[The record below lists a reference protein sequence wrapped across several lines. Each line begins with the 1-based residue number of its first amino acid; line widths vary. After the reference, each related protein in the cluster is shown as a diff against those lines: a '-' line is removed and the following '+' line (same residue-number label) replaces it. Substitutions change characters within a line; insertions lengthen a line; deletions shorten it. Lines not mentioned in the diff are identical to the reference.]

1 VQTKPFQVQKF
12 INELESKFKTD
23 KARGLVIEKKEEW
36 IKEQPAKK
44 MPLSKNVLDHIPAGI
59 VKLVNKKYSDAEP
72 FDVRKDCF
80 SHQVEALKLI
90 FEGKNVAITTAAA
103 SGKSLCYQIA
113 ILSEMLKSKDSTA
126 LLIFPTNA
134 LSVDQVDSIVSFGHC
149 KQEDETFYKMDLASK
164 TVFAGE
170 YSGATK
176 GGREQ
181 GKIRKYARMIIT
193 NPDSI
198 HAKILP
204 YPRATQQVLAFKAPN
219 EKEEDYSFKRFFKN
233 LKYVVL
239 DEIHVYR
246 GVFGANVAYVMRR
259 LRLLCEK
266 LGNTKLQFICCSAT
280 INNPKE
286 HAEKLI
292 GLPFNT
298 IKDDGAPKFRKDFLL
313 WNPPRKSKGGN
324 ERREATTDA
333 LEIFERVIA
342 KWKQPI
348 QTISFLQSVKGTN
361 SFDGKL
367 RGMLERI
374 RSPYKGKTIA
384 FSRPLPTKNKR
395 EIQKSIKS
403 GNIVFISATNA
414 LELGIDIGDL
424 TCCILVG
431 YPGNISS
438 TLQRAGR
445 VGRTGEAP
453 VVLILNDEP
462 LEQYFANHPNV
473 FFKLLESP
481 GDVKIPLGNKYLLF
495 WHLKCALAENRAAKD
510 IEGFKGYSEKDYRHY
525 LGIDV
530 GALLREL
537 EKNGKLYKQ
546 NQVYWL
552 AKGKWEENPKTL
564 HLRSIRI
571 PISDK
576 EFQVIDK
583 NSGEEKARIDYYR
596 AGLFF
601 HEGAVWLQNGEYLLV
616 TKYSRSEARI
626 EVETLSENPGYE
638 THAIPRYN
646 IKVIKERLKSRFN
659 NISLH
664 HGDVTNNRS
673 INVFLK
679 TPMKGRKKPEVGIIT
694 SVEPIEYDTTATW
707 ILFNDKF
714 VEQIYDE
721 LRIKQGEDRGRLFEK
736 GLHGLAYLLTSALP
750 LLTECDKYDI
760 SFQTFV
766 PHRDLGKPSL
776 FLIDTF
782 HGGIGLSKEVF
793 ESFPRL
799 LDLCEDMIDMPEK
812 LVTFFISEEKVKEI
826 ETQKKTPKLE
836 SLGEPVVVDKKLVKA
851 IISHIRSEFA

>member
-1 VQTKPFQVQKF
+1 VSSETFKVQEFVD
-12 INELESKFKTD
+12 ELENKFKID
-23 KARGLVIEKKEEW
+23 KVRGLAIEKKEEW
-36 IKEQPAKK
+36 VKEQPAEK
-44 MPLSKNVLDHIPAGI
+44 MALPTSVLNHIPI
-59 VKLVNKKYSDAEP
+59 QIIKLINNKYSNDET
-72 FDVRKDCF
+72 FDMREDCF

-90 FEGKNVAITTAAA
+90 FEGKNVAITTPAA
-103 SGKSLCYQIA
+103 SGKSLCYQIP
-113 ILSEMLKSKDSTA
+113 ILTEMFKSKDSTS

-134 LSVDQVDSIVSFGHC
+134 LGVDQIDSIVSFGDH
-149 KQEDETFYKMDLASK
+149 KQEGETFYRIELDSK

-170 YSGATK
+170 YSGQTK
-176 GGREQ
+176 EGIEQ
-181 GKIRKYARMIIT
+181 ARIRKLARIVIT

-204 YPRATQQVLAFKAPN
+204 YPKATSKVLAFKPPN
-219 EKEEDYSFKRFFKN
+219 EKEINYSFERFFKN

-246 GVFGANVAYVMRR
+246 GVFGANVAYLMRR
-259 LRLLCEK
+259 LRLFCEK

-292 GLPFNT
+292 GVPFNV

-313 WNPPRKSKGGN
+313 WNPPRKSKGGE

-342 KWKQPI
+342 KRKQPI

-374 RSPYKGKTIA
+374 HSLYKDKTIA

-395 EIQKSIKS
+395 EIQKGIKS
-403 GNIVFISATNA
+403 GDIVFISATNA

-453 VVLILNDEP
+453 VILILNDEL

-473 FFKLLESP
+473 FFKLLENP
-481 GDVKIPLGNKYLLF
+481 GDVKIPLENRYLQA
-495 WHLKCALAENRAAKD
+495 WHVKCALWESRALKEIRMD
-510 IEGFKGYSEKDYRHY
+510 FKGYSEKDYKDY
-525 LGIDV
+525 FDA
-530 GALLREL
+530 GAEL
-537 EKNGKLYKQ
+537 FKQ
-546 NQVYWL
+546 LEQERKIFKDKNQVFWV
-552 AKGKWEENPKTL
+552 AKGFEGPNKL
-564 HLRSIRI
+564 HLKSIRV
-571 PISDK
+571 PISDR

-583 NSGEEKARIDYYR
+583 SGNIISVIDYYR

-601 HEGAVWLQNGEYLLV
+601 HDGAIWLQNGEYYLV
-616 TKYSRSEARI
+616 TRYSRPEARI
-626 EVETLSENPGYE
+626 DVERLPENPSYE

-646 IKVIKERLKSRFN
+646 VKIIKELLKPKFHHDV
-659 NISLH
+659 SLH
-664 HGDVTNNRS
+664 HGDVTNRRS

-679 TPMKGRKKPEVGIIT
+679 KPTKGKQKPEVGIIT

-707 ILFNDKF
+707 ILFNENF
-714 VEQIYDE
+714 VEEICDE
-721 LRIKQGEDRGRLFEK
+721 LGITQSEDCNKLFEK

-760 SFQTFV
+760 SFQTLV
-766 PHRDLGKPSL
+766 PHKDLQKPSL
-776 FLIDTF
+776 FLLDTF

-793 ESFPRL
+793 ERFPQL
-799 LDLCEDMIDMPEK
+799 LGLCEEMIDMPEK
-812 LVTFFISEEKVKEI
+812 LVTFFIPEEKVQEI
-826 ETQKKTPKLE
+826 EKKKKMPKLE

-851 IISHIRSEFA
+851 IISHIKRDLQ

>member
-1 VQTKPFQVQKF
+1 MPSKTFQVQEF
-12 INELESKFKTD
+12 VNELGDKFKAD
-23 KARGLVIEKKEEW
+23 KTRGLTIEKKEEW
-36 IKEQPAKK
+36 VEGRPADK
-44 MPLSKNVLDHIPAGI
+44 MALPKSVLSRIPEKI
-59 VKLVNKKYSDAEP
+59 IELVNNKYSNLEP

-90 FEGKNVAITTAAA
+90 FEGKNVVITTPAA
-103 SGKSLCYQIA
+103 SGKSLCYQIPVLA
-113 ILSEMLKSKDSTA
+113 EMFKSKDSTA

-134 LSVDQVDSIVSFGHC
+134 LSVDQIDSIISFGDY
-149 KQEDETFYKMDLASK
+149 KQEDETFYKIDLDGK
-164 TVFAGE
+164 IVFAGE
-170 YSGATK
+170 YSGATRE
-176 GGREQ
+176 GREQ
-181 GKIRKYARMIIT
+181 GKIRKQARILIT

-204 YPRATQQVLAFKAPN
+204 YPKATSKVLTFKAPG
-219 EKEEDYSFKRFFKN
+219 EKEENYSFERFFKN

-259 LRLLCEK
+259 LRLFCEK

-286 HAEKLI
+286 HAEKLV
-292 GLPFNT
+292 GVPFSVV
-298 IKDDGAPKFRKDFLL
+298 KKDGAPKFRKDFLL

-374 RSPYKGKTIA
+374 GSPYKSKTVA
-384 FSRPLPTKNKR
+384 FSRPLPTKNKK
-395 EIQKSIKS
+395 EIQKNIKS
-403 GNIVFISATNA
+403 GNTTFISATNA

-473 FFKLLESP
+473 FFKLLENP
-481 GDVKIPLGNKYLLF
+481 GDVKIPLDNKYLQA
-495 WHLKCALAENRAAKD
+495 WHFKCALWESRALKEIRAD
-510 IEGFKGYSEKDYRHY
+510 FEGYSEEDYKDCF
-525 LGIDV
+525 GV
-530 GALLREL
+530 GVELFKQL
-537 EKNGKLYKQ
+537 EKERKIFKK
-546 NQVYWL
+546 NQIFWL
-552 AKGKWEENPKTL
+552 ARGCKEGPSTL
-564 HLRSIRI
+564 HLKSIRV
-571 PISDK
+571 PISDR
-576 EFQVIDK
+576 EFQVVDK
-583 NSGEEKARIDYYR
+583 SGNTISVIDYYR

-601 HEGAVWLQNGEYLLV
+601 HEGAIWLQNGEYYLV
-616 TKYSRSEARI
+616 TRYSRPEARI
-626 EVETLSENPGYE
+626 EVEHLSENPGYE

-646 IKVIKERLKSRFN
+646 VKVNKERFKSKFHG
-659 NISLH
+659 ISLH
-664 HGDVTNNRS
+664 HGEVINKRA

-679 TPMKGRKKPEVGIIT
+679 EPTKGKKKTEVGIIT

-707 ILFNDKF
+707 ILFDDKF
-714 VEQIYDE
+714 VQKIFDG
-721 LRIKQGEDRGRLFEK
+721 LGIKQSEDRNKLFEK
-736 GLHGLAYLLTSALP
+736 GLHGLAFLLTSTLP

-776 FLIDTF
+776 FLLDTF
-782 HGGIGLSKEVF
+782 HGGIGLSKEAF
-793 ESFPRL
+793 EHFREL
-799 LDLCEDMIDMPEK
+799 LGLCEEMIDIPEK
-812 LVTFFISEEKVKEI
+812 LVTFFISEEKIKEI
-826 ETQKKTPKLE
+826 ESKKIPKLG

-851 IISHIRSEFA
+851 IISHIKEEFK

>member
-1 VQTKPFQVQKF
+1 MHNDTFEVQEFVS
-12 INELESKFKTD
+12 ELENKFKAD
-23 KARGLVIEKKEEW
+23 KARGLSIEKKEDW
-36 IKEQPAKK
+36 VKEQPAKK
-44 MPLSKNVLDHIPAGI
+44 VALPNSVLSHIPAKI
-59 VKLVNKKYSDAEP
+59 VKLINNKYSNAEL

-90 FEGKNVAITTAAA
+90 FEGKNVAITTPAA
-103 SGKSLCYQIA
+103 SGKSLCYQIP
-113 ILSEMLKSKDSTA
+113 ILAEMFNSKDSTA

-134 LSVDQVDSIVSFGHC
+134 LGVDQIDSIVSFGRYT
-149 KQEDETFYKMDLASK
+149 QEDETFYEIDLDGK
-164 TVFAGE
+164 IVFAGE

-181 GKIRKYARMIIT
+181 GKIRKHARILIT

-204 YPRATQQVLAFKAPN
+204 YPHATKQVLAFKAPS
-219 EKEEDYSFKRFFKN
+219 EKEADYSFERFFKN

-292 GLPFNT
+292 GVPFNV
-298 IKDDGAPKFRKDFLL
+298 IEDDGAPKFRKDFLL
-313 WNPPRKSKGGN
+313 WNPPRKSKGGD

-342 KWKQPI
+342 KWQQPI
-348 QTISFLQSVKGTN
+348 QTISFIQSVKGTN

-374 RSPYKGKTIA
+374 RSPYKSKTVA
-384 FSRPLPTKNKR
+384 FSRPLPPKNKR
-395 EIQKSIKS
+395 EIQKGIKS
-403 GNIVFISATNA
+403 GGIVFISATNA

-424 TCCILVG
+424 TGCILVG

-453 VVLILNDEP
+453 VILILNDDP
-462 LEQYFANHPNV
+462 LEQYFANHPSV
-473 FFKLLESP
+473 FFKLLENP
-481 GDVKIPLGNKYLLF
+481 GGVKIPLDNKYLQA
-495 WHLKCALAENRAAKD
+495 WHFKCALWESRALKEIRTD
-510 IEGFKGYSEKDYRHY
+510 FEGYSEKDYKEHF
-525 LGIDV
+525 GV
-530 GALLREL
+530 GVEL
-537 EKNGKLYKQ
+537 FKKLEEEGKIFKR
-546 NQVYWL
+546 NQVFWL
-552 AKGKWEENPKTL
+552 AKGCKESPDTL
-564 HLRSIRI
+564 HLKSIRV
-571 PISDK
+571 PISDR

-583 NSGEEKARIDYYR
+583 SGNTISVIDYYR

-601 HEGAVWLQNGEYLLV
+601 HDGAIWLQNGEYYLV
-616 TKYSRSEARI
+616 TRYNRPEARI
-626 EVETLSENPGYE
+626 EVEHLSENPGYE
-638 THAIPRYN
+638 TQAIPRYN
-646 IKVIKERLKSRFN
+646 VEITKERLKSEFQN
-659 NISLH
+659 MSIH
-664 HGDVTNNRS
+664 HGDVTNRRS

-679 TPMKGRKKPEVGIIT
+679 KPTKGKKKSEVGIIT

-707 ILFNDKF
+707 IVFDERF
-714 VEQIYDE
+714 VEKICDE
-721 LRIKQGEDRGRLFEK
+721 LDMKQIEDCDKMFEK
-736 GLHGLAYLLTSALP
+736 GLHGLAYLLTSTLP

-766 PHRDLGKPSL
+766 PHRDLGRPSL
-776 FLIDTF
+776 FLLDTF

-793 ESFPRL
+793 EQFPQL
-799 LDLCEDMIDMPEK
+799 LNLCEEMIDMPEK

-826 ETQKKTPKLE
+826 ERKKKVSELE
-836 SLGEPVVVDKKLVKA
+836 SLGEPVVVDKKLVKT
-851 IISHIRSEFA
+851 IISHIKRGLK